1 MTSPLFRPL
10 EAGELSLPHR
20 VLMAPLTRNRAGE
33 GNVPGEMNAK
43 YYRQRASAGLIVT
56 EATQVAPKGQGYPRT
71 PGIHSDE
78 QVDGWKLV
86 TNAVHEADGRI
97 VLQLWH
103 VGRISHSSYHGG
115 EKPVAPSAVAAEGE
129 TLTANMEMKPF
140 ETPHALETDEVADV
154 VEQYRRGAERAL
166 EAGFDGVEI
175 HGANGY
181 LIDQFLRSGSNQRTD
196 RYGGSLENRLRF
208 LQEVVDAVVDV
219 WGAGRVG
226 LRLSP
231 LSGFNSMSDD
241 TPVET
246 FTAASRVADEAG
258 LAYLHLVEP
267 SDPKPPV
274 AGDGEAREVFL
285 AIRDAFAGV
294 VIANG
299 NYDSET
305 ARHAIESGYADAVT
319 FGRSFLANPDLPR
332 RVREGLPVN
341 VPDESTFYNG
351 GAEGYTDYPT
361 WDEIQNGEADIETID
376 QLAELAARG

>member
-1 MTSPLFRPL
+1 MSSPLFRPL
-10 EAGELSLPHR
+10 ETGDLSLPHR

-33 GNVPGEMNAK
+33 GNVPGEMNAE

-56 EATQVAPKGQGYPRT
+56 EATQVAPRGQGYPRT

-78 QVDGWKLV
+78 QVGGWKLV

-103 VGRISHSSYHGG
+103 VGRISHSSYHDG
-115 EKPVAPSAVAAEGE
+115 EKPVAPSAIAAEGE
-129 TLTANMEMKPF
+129 TLTANMEMEPF
-140 ETPHALETDEVADV
+140 ETPYALETDEVADV

-208 LQEVVDAVVDV
+208 LQDVVDAVVDV
-219 WGAGRVG
+219 WGAERVG

-231 LSGFNSMSDD
+231 LSGFNSMSDN
-241 TPVET
+241 TPVDT
-246 FTAASRVADEAG
+246 FTAAARAADEAG

-274 AGDGEAREVFL
+274 RGDGKVREVFS
-285 AIRDAFAGV
+285 AIRDAFEGV
-294 VIANG
+294 LIANG
-299 NYDSET
+299 NYDAET
-305 ARHAIESGYADAVT
+305 ANDAITSGYADAVT

-332 RVREGLPVN
+332 RLRDGLPVN

-351 GAEGYTDYPT
+351 GAKGYTDYPT
-361 WDEIQNGEADIETID
+361 WDEIQNGAAEVETID